1 MNESQKDTQRALA
14 AAKAIVD
21 GRDPK
26 RDSSSIM
33 VTLEHLVATVLLAT
47 QRDART
53 AAAMVNEGLLPGVE
67 ERLAMYRTKEPPH
80 D

>member
-14 AAKAIVD
+14 AAKAVLD

-26 RDSSSIM
+26 RDSSSIL
-33 VTLEHLVATVLLAT
+33 VTLEHLIALLLLTT

-53 AAAMVNEGLLPGVE
+53 AAAMLNEGVVAGVE
-67 ERLAMYRTKEPPH
+67 GRLALYESRKTP
-80 D
+80 